1 MATIRKRNGRWEVQ
15 IRIKGKPSLTK
26 TFNAHA
32 EARAWASE
40 NELKTRNA
48 APTLPSADRFLT
60 LSDLL
65 NHYQDVITPLKRGA
79 DRERFKL
86 RIIQRHPVAAIPLCR
101 LKSTH
106 IAQYRDDRLQ
116 NVTSGTVRRELA
128 VLRHC
133 IEVAR
138 REWSVHF
145 PSNPAAMI
153 RPPSPNKARNRRLS
167 KDSLQKLWI
176 ALESS
181 QTWYLKPLV
190 TLAVETG
197 MRRGELLSLKW
208 ADVNLKTKIAYLQLT
223 KNGSPRPVPLTPVAI
238 RMLSHIKP
246 HGKDQVFPVSIHA
259 LRQAWVR
266 LLNRARLDDFR
277 FHDLRHEAISRFFEM
292 GLSVPEVALISGHK
306 DPRMLFRY
314 THLRAEDLAKKI
326 FSMTS

>member
-15 IRIKGKPSLTK
+15 IRVKGRPSLTK
-26 TFNAHA
+26 TFTAHA
-32 EARAWASE
+32 EARAWAHE
-40 NELKTRNA
+40 NDLSTRKA
-48 APTLPSADRFLT
+48 EQSLPSIDRFLT

-65 NHYQDVITPLKRGA
+65 VHYQDVVTPLKKGA
-79 DRERFKL
+79 DREHFKL
-86 RIIQRHPVAAIPLCR
+86 RVLQRHPIASTPLRR
-101 LKSTH
+101 LTSAH

-116 NVTSGTVRRELA
+116 TVTSGTVRRELA

-145 PSNPAAMI
+145 PNNPAAMI
-153 RPPSPNKARNRRLS
+153 RPPAPNKARNRRLS
-167 KDSLQKLWI
+167 MESLQKLWT
-176 ALESS
+176 ALDSS

-208 ADVNLKTKIAYLQLT
+208 ADVNLKTKIAYLPLT
-223 KNGSPRPVPLTPVAI
+223 KNGFPRPVPLTPTAV
-238 RMLSHIKP
+238 RMLTHVKP

-266 LLNRARLDDFR
+266 LLNRAKLDDFR

-306 DPRMLFRY
+306 DSRMLFRY
-314 THLRAEDLAKKI
+314 THLRAEDVARKL
-326 FSMTS
+326 S